1 MRLPTRQD
9 GVENRDKVYCIRIK
23 KRAGY
28 SRRCKR
34 KYQNKALHTREKKE
48 D

>member
-34 KYQNKALHTREKKE
+34 KERGLKKRYF
-48 D
+48 